1 MGRRADRAV
10 TVIRTRR
17 LLLAA
22 LAAASVLLGVGGCSR
37 KDEPPSPVRKTC
49 AAVKAAVR
57 AIYRIESAVADGAA
71 RPSFSSIDVTGMTAD
86 ALKKVLSAFSDP
98 SSAHLWMPGEQS
110 WIVVQHAPGVRVS
123 LAKALDAMAGD
134 GDCTVTLPE
143 AFASYAGTL
152 AEALPA
158 FENRLEGE
166 AVPEW
171 LVPEAV
177 TAIGWIDPSGVDGDI
192 AASVSGEIRSM
203 RNVRREVLKGNMA
216 ARAATDRKG
225 EAAACERWARAAL
238 RNPNDPLLLERIGR
252 LESNARAFLEAGK
265 LLPAMKCFETIIL
278 IQPKNAAAVH
288 NFGLCL
294 KRLGK
299 KDLADQVL
307 KRAETLSRSAP

>member
-1 MGRRADRAV
+1 M
-10 TVIRTRR
+10 TRTNR

-22 LAAASVLLGVGGCSR
+22 LAVAFAFGVGGCSR
-37 KDEPPSPVRKTC
+37 ESEAPPPVRKTC

-57 AIYRIESAVADGAA
+57 AVYRIESAVADGAA
-71 RPSFSSIDVTGMTAD
+71 RPAFTPIDVMGMTAD
-86 ALKKVLSAFSDP
+86 GLKKALSAFPDP
-98 SSAHLWMPGEQS
+98 ASAHLWMPGEQS
-110 WIVVQHAPGVRVS
+110 WVVVQHAPGARVS
-123 LAKALDAMAGD
+123 LAKALDAMAD
-134 GDCTVTLPE
+134 DADCTVTLPE

-152 AEALPA
+152 EEVMPA
-158 FENRLEGE
+158 FANELEGE

-177 TAIGWIDPSGVDGDI
+177 TAIGWFDLSGVDGDI
-192 AASVSGEIRSM
+192 AESVSQEIRSM

-225 EAAACERWARAAL
+225 EAAACETWARAAL

-252 LESNARAFLEAGK
+252 LESNARVFLEAGK
-265 LLPAMKCFETIIL
+265 VLQAMKCLETAIL

-299 KDLADQVL
+299 KDLAEQVL
-307 KRAETLSRSAP
+307 RRAEALSRPSP